1 MSIAGYWPH
10 SCYITVRNC
19 QRYKLLSLRRSKR
32 NPFYASTLS
41 AVSITSIMRSC
52 GCYISSSRSSDILC
66 ESKALEMIFTISY
79 PEAEVC
85 KMCENI
91 TYWARSWQ
99 GASLLCTADNMVTK
113 TMIRT
118 DSTRRKVAV
127 RWRICNAWR
136 CFSGNDY
143 CVRWPIFFNRTL
155 SFF

>member
-41 AVSITSIMRSC
+41 AVSIISIVRRC
-52 GCYISSSRSSDILC
+52 GCWISSSRSSDIFWD
-66 ESKALEMIFTISY
+66 SKASEMAFTIY
-79 PEAEVC
+79 CPDAEVC
-85 KMCENI
+85 SMCENI
-91 TYWARSWQ
+91 TYCARSWQ
-99 GASLLCTADNMVTK
+99 GASLLCTADNIATK
-113 TMIRT
+113 TRIRT
-118 DSTRRKVAV
+118 DSTSRKVAV

-143 CVRWPIFFNRTL
+143 YVRWPIFF
-155 SFF
+155 SCKKKK